1 MGGGRYQSLRFCL
14 GTNLDVREALS
25 ITELLSLHSFNSPFP
40 SGNLRKA
47 NRAQLDF
54 PFYLQMVTGGLTSY
68 LSGESLASVSTGV
81 FKRKNLGSKQAFQ
94 RARKGFLSVPR
105 CLLSFW
111 MGRGAMRRRCPSSL
125 WWGVFF
131 MYFRKLVSVI
141 CMSFEVKNHS
151 RSKTCERMSQ
161 V

>member
-1 MGGGRYQSLRFCL
+1 MAQGEIKLSMLTGCCDGRGQLWYQSLSFCL
-14 GTNLDVREALS
+14 GTNLDTREALS

-47 NRAQLDF
+47 QLDF
-54 PFYLQMVTGGLTSY
+54 PFYLQMVAGGLTSY
-68 LSGESLASVSTGV
+68 LSGESLASESTGV

-111 MGRGAMRRRCPSSL
+111 MGRGVMRRRCPSSL
-125 WWGVFF
+125 WWGFFHVFQEIGVCDLYVF
-131 MYFRKLVSVI
+131 
-141 CMSFEVKNHS
+141 
-151 RSKTCERMSQ
+151 
-161 V
+161 

>member
-1 MGGGRYQSLRFCL
+1 MAQGEIKLSMLTGCCDGRGQLWYQSLSFCL
-14 GTNLDVREALS
+14 GTNLDTREALS

-54 PFYLQMVTGGLTSY
+54 PFYLQTVTGGLTSY
-68 LSGESLASVSTGV
+68 LSGESLASESTGV

-111 MGRGAMRRRCPSSL
+111 MGKGAMRRRCPSSL
-125 WWGVFF
+125 WWRFFHVFQEIGVCDLYVF
-131 MYFRKLVSVI
+131 
-141 CMSFEVKNHS
+141 
-151 RSKTCERMSQ
+151 
-161 V
+161 